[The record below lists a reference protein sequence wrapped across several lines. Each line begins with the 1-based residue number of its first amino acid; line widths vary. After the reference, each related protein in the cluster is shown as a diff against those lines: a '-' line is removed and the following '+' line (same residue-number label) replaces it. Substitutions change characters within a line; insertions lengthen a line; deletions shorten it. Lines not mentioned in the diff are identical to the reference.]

1 MVYPADFEIK
11 TGFDIIRRMVTGF
24 CLSEPG
30 KTEAGLLHFSSARE
44 EVEQWL
50 IQTEE
55 FRQITL
61 FEEHFPSQDY
71 YDLTPALHQIRIPGT
86 YLEPELLS
94 ELRLSLITIAAILQ
108 FLEKNSER
116 YPALHRLRN
125 DFEGVP
131 EIPGTIRVLTAHI
144 FNVIDERAQVRS
156 TASKELS
163 EIRREM
169 DKTRARI
176 EKRVMQIFR
185 TARDSGWT
193 PDDAEVTVRDGQLVI
208 PMINTHKRK
217 ISGFVR
223 DESATGHTVY
233 MEPTE
238 MLEMNN
244 DLRELAL
251 AEHREIIRILTLLA
265 DEIRPWNPALLQAYL
280 FLGRIDFIR
289 AKALFANET
298 GAVLPI
304 ITGGSGFSWR
314 QAVHPL
320 LYLKH
325 KPLKKTVVPL
335 DITLDSQSRILVIS
349 GPNAGGKSICLK
361 TVGLLQY
368 MVQCGLLLPLK
379 EDSEIC
385 LFEDIFIDIGDEQSI
400 DNDLS
405 TYTSKLLNTKYF
417 IEHLHQRSLFLI
429 DEMGTGTDP
438 SLGGAIAEASLE
450 AMTETGAFGVVTTHY
465 SNLKLLAGR
474 IPGVVNGAMLF
485 DSKKMKPLYKL
496 QIGAPGSSF
505 AFEIAENI
513 GFPEQVLKAA
523 SGKTG
528 QGQLDFHRQLQDLEV
543 ERQEVSKKNTAV
555 RVADEFLSEL
565 IAKYENLN
573 KELETSK
580 KTILA
585 EAKAEAARLLKE
597 SNRMIEKTI
606 REIRESQAEKEKT
619 KEVREELTKFK
630 ETVIAKAPEQKP
642 AEAPPRK
649 KIIPTA
655 PVTPASPYKSYMDDL
670 NRKLLQFEL
679 TLDIRGKRVEEA
691 YSLVQ
696 RYIDDAILLSLPEVR
711 ILHGK
716 GNGVLRQVTRDY
728 LKSVREVKKV
738 QDERLESGGAGITVV
753 IFH

>member
-1 MVYPADFEIK
+1 
-11 TGFDIIRRMVTGF
+11 
-24 CLSEPG
+24 
-30 KTEAGLLHFSSARE
+30 
-44 EVEQWL
+44 
-50 IQTEE
+50 
-55 FRQITL
+55 
-61 FEEHFPSQDY
+61 
-71 YDLTPALHQIRIPGT
+71 
-86 YLEPELLS
+86 
-94 ELRLSLITIAAILQ
+94 
-108 FLEKNSER
+108 
-116 YPALHRLRN
+116 
-125 DFEGVP
+125 
-131 EIPGTIRVLTAHI
+131 
-144 FNVIDERAQVRS
+144 
-156 TASKELS
+156 
-163 EIRREM
+163 
-169 DKTRARI
+169 
-176 EKRVMQIFR
+176 
-185 TARDSGWT
+185 
-193 PDDAEVTVRDGQLVI
+193 
-208 PMINTHKRK
+208 
-217 ISGFVR
+217 
-223 DESATGHTVY
+223 
-233 MEPTE
+233 
-238 MLEMNN
+238 
-244 DLRELAL
+244 
-251 AEHREIIRILTLLA
+251 
-265 DEIRPWNPALLQAYL
+265 
-280 FLGRIDFIR
+280 
-289 AKALFANET
+289 
-298 GAVLPI
+298 
-304 ITGGSGFSWR
+304 
-314 QAVHPL
+314 
-320 LYLKH
+320 
-325 KPLKKTVVPL
+325 
-335 DITLDSQSRILVIS
+335 
-349 GPNAGGKSICLK
+349 
-361 TVGLLQY
+361 
-368 MVQCGLLLPLK
+368 
-379 EDSEIC
+379 
-385 LFEDIFIDIGDEQSI
+385 
-400 DNDLS
+400 
-405 TYTSKLLNTKYF
+405 
-417 IEHLHQRSLFLI
+417 
-429 DEMGTGTDP
+429 
-438 SLGGAIAEASLE
+438 
-450 AMTETGAFGVVTTHY
+450 
-465 SNLKLLAGR
+465 
-474 IPGVVNGAMLF
+474 VVNGAMLF